1 MSWASSWIDSHT
13 DITILHY
20 ISFGELA
27 MVNAV
32 PSICGAGFYVLI
44 AAVWQCESVSFDLAI
59 VGFPI
64 LDLMLS
70 HVSQQMFEMN
80 KRRFI

>member
-1 MSWASSWIDSHT
+1 MIAEKLTFDCSLTSVMSWASSWIDSHT

-59 VGFPI
+59 VG
-64 LDLMLS
+64 
-70 HVSQQMFEMN
+70 V
-80 KRRFI
+80 RRPT